1 MSPFMQMHEAIREVY
16 RAVVAQGNAHTG
28 EWEELLSRSFAAQGL
43 HEHGYVDDYRAIAT
57 TMLRYFL
64 ASRVGAQ
71 IEAPTALRIAFDR
84 HEIEVTPDDVLVRD
98 GKRTIRR
105 VRTGHAPSRDS
116 KDVGAAA
123 FVLATQAAFPGAQVE
138 LVYLAD
144 AESKPLTLTP
154 RELSNRQDKLGEIF
168 RGIRGGQFRADASD
182 ATCPNCPAFFV
193 CGAVPPGTLSKQF

>member
-1 MSPFMQMHEAIREVY
+1 M
-16 RAVVAQGNAHTG
+16 
-28 EWEELLSRSFAAQGL
+28 
-43 HEHGYVDDYRAIAT
+43 AT

-64 ASRVGAQ
+64 ASRTGAL
-71 IEAPTALRIAFDR
+71 IETPTALRITFDR
-84 HEIEVTPDDVLVRD
+84 HEIEVTPDDVLVRG

-123 FVLATQAAFPGAQVE
+123 FVLAAQAAFPNAEVE

-144 AESKPLTLTP
+144 AESKALTLTP
-154 RELSNRQDKLGEIF
+154 RELSNRQEKLGEIL
-168 RGIRGGQFRADASD
+168 RGIRGGQFRTDASD

-193 CGAVPPGTLSKQF
+193 CGAVPPGTLSKKF